1 MVYLFHTN
9 LSPSSITLAIY
20 RYRLRLPICT
30 LPYLLYTPYYHV
42 SIRRATMSLS
52 LTLTIFV
59 ASVRPKTIYHISV
72 LIHCLSNSQ
81 TLESLLDTPIASTYG
96 GLTLQMHNMPIV
108 LKKSRL
114 IRRLNFF
121 IGRLL

>member
-9 LSPSSITLAIY
+9 LSPSSITLVIY

-30 LPYLLYTPYYHV
+30 LPYPLYSPYYHA

-59 ASVRPKTIYHISV
+59 ASVRLKTIYHISV

-81 TLESLLDTPIASTYG
+81 TRESLLDTPIVSTHG

-108 LKKSRL
+108 LKKKPPDWAT
-114 IRRLNFF
+114 
-121 IGRLL
+121 